1 EWGIDS
7 KYLDGHGVLR
17 TVDSA
22 TLRRLVEIVSCG
34 QSLTRRHLLPA
45 TVVLRCARATAP
57 ALPDVPP
64 SASIEWA
71 VISGETELASG
82 TVDSG
87 SWRLPDDLP
96 IGTYR
101 IDVTPRSRAGQA
113 NERANLIVAPE
124 RAYGGRDFAED
135 RRIWAPAV
143 QLYGI
148 RSRRNW
154 GHGDFT
160 DLLGLLELSANLGG

>member
-1 EWGIDS
+1 MPALDAIYCARLVRLACLAACMRADRMDTLAQLAAEWGIDS

-101 IDVTPRSRAGQA
+101 IDVTLRSRAGQA

-124 RAYGGRDFAED
+124 QIGRAH
-135 RRIWAPAV
+135 V
-143 QLYGI
+143 
-148 RSRRNW
+148 
-154 GHGDFT
+154 
-160 DLLGLLELSANLGG
+160 